1 MKGRSLQEYID
12 FWRRQ
17 AKLCQRSCN
26 ILPPPFFTFTLVSSE
41 LESITNT
48 VSGCGCDRQC
58 YDLLFINCQVLTTAS
73 KGITNIVAVLIIK
86 TLIEAILTLL
96 SLQFQLE
103 PPTPTCDGITGVS
116 VQQQQQ
122 RWPAGGKVVQQHS
135 SSQVAFLPVDELVA
149 CTLRPAWCTHK
160 HRLALCFQCKLL
172 RGAGCSSSV
181 LGSWH

>member
-1 MKGRSLQEYID
+1 MQST
-12 FWRRQ
+12 
-17 AKLCQRSCN
+17 CN

-41 LESITNT
+41 LEFTTNT

-103 PPTPTCDGITGVS
+103 PPTPTCDGITGGS
-116 VQQQQQ
+116 VQQQQQQ

-160 HRLALCFQCKLL
+160 HRFALCFQCKLL
-172 RGAGCSSSV
+172 RGAGHLAGCSSSV